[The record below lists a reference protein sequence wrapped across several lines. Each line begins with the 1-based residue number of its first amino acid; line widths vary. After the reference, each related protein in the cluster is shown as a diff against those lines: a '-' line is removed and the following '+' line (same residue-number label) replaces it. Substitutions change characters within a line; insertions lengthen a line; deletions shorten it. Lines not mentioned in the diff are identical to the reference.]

1 MLKFPMYIIMF
12 FQPKTYERLKLKQGM
27 TMCSQTHGVVCDIV
41 DPLLESNSSLK
52 PLVM

>member
-1 MLKFPMYIIMF
+1 MYIIIF
-12 FQPKTYERLKLKQGM
+12 FQPKTFERLKLKQGM

-41 DPLLESNSSLK
+41 ELLESNSSLE